1 MSSGKRFESGGV
13 AVTSPMHSGR
23 RLASGLNYNLFGS
36 CLVTPGSPP
45 RVLVD
50 ATSVPADRGGVGRY
64 VDGLLGALSALDADL
79 AVVCQRTDAER
90 YGRLLPAA
98 RIVPGPAAIAHRP
111 ARLAWEQTGLPLLA
125 QQVGAEVLHS
135 PFYPCPLRAGCPVT
149 VTVHDA
155 TFFTEPEHYD
165 KSKRT
170 FFRSAIKTSLR
181 RAARVIVPSKATRDE
196 LIRLLDAD
204 PTRIDVA
211 YHGVDHQAFHVP
223 SDDEKARVR
232 ARLGL
237 GGTDYVAFL
246 GAKEP
251 RKNVPSLI
259 RGWAEAVRDRENPP
273 ALVVA
278 GGQGHDDEIDQA
290 VSEVP
295 PHLRLLRPGY
305 LRYADLPGFLG
316 GALVACYPSF
326 GEGCGLPILEAMAC
340 GAPVL
345 TTPRLSLPEVGG
357 DAVAY
362 TGESPEEIGRDLREL
377 LDDDSRR
384 TALAKAGVAR
394 AKEFT
399 WESSAE
405 VHLAAWS
412 RAAAGAVTGSVR

>member
-1 MSSGKRFESGGV
+1 
-13 AVTSPMHSGR
+13 
-23 RLASGLNYNLFGS
+23 
-36 CLVTPGSPP
+36 VTPGSPP

-64 VDGLLGALSALDADL
+64 VDGLLGALGSMESPDL
-79 AVVCQRTDAER
+79 VVVCQRTDAER
-90 YGRLLPAA
+90 YSRMVPAA

-135 PFYPCPLRAGCPVT
+135 PFYTCPLRAGCPVT

-211 YHGVDHQAFHVP
+211 YHGVDPQAFHAP

-237 GGTDYVAFL
+237 GTTEYIAFL

-259 RGWAEAVRDRENPP
+259 RGWVEAVRDRDDAP

-290 VSEVP
+290 VAEVP
-295 PHLRLLRPGY
+295 THLRLLRPGY
-305 LRYADLPGFLG
+305 LRYTDLPGFLG
-316 GALVACYPSF
+316 GAEVAAYPSF
-326 GEGCGLPILEAMAC
+326 GEGFGLPILEAMAC

-362 TGESPEEIGRDLREL
+362 TGPSPDEIARDLAAL
-377 LDDDSRR
+377 LDDEARR
-384 TALAKAGVAR
+384 MALAKAGAAR

-405 VHLAAWS
+405 VHLAAWA
-412 RAAAGAVTGSVR
+412 RAAAAQAPAGILPARLR